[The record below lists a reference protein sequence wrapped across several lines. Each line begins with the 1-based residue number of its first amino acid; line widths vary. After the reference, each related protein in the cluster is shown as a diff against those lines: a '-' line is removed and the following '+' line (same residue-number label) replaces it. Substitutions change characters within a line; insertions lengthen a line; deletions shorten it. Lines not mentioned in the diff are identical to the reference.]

1 MTTSAQDLSEL
12 SIEHII
18 AQHPQT
24 EAVFKQFG
32 LLTYAGTETAKRENL
47 KASAL
52 VHNVDLP
59 NLLAEL
65 AKAL

>member
-1 MTTSAQDLSEL
+1 MTTSAQDLSQL
-12 SIEHII
+12 SIEQIMT
-18 AQHPQT
+18 QHPKT

-32 LLTYAGTETAKRENL
+32 LLTYAATETAKRENL

-59 NLLAEL
+59 KLLSAL
-65 AKAL
+65 ANAL